1 MMKLT
6 ALYTPPAD
14 PAAFEQHYTSVHMPL
29 VDAIPGLIRQETAR
43 TVGSPDGSAAAF
55 YRQADL
61 YFADMAALGA
71 GFASGQGKKTA
82 ADATDLAERT
92 GCVLSMMIS
101 ELDG

>member
-29 VDAIPGLIRQETAR
+29 VDALPGLIRQETAR
-43 TVGSPDGSAAAF
+43 TVSSADGGAAAF

-61 YFADMAALGA
+61 YFADLEALGA
-71 GFASGQGKKTA
+71 GFASEQGKQTA
-82 ADATDLAERT
+82 ADAAALAKRT
-92 GCVLSMMIS
+92 GCVLTMMIS

>member
-71 GFASGQGKKTA
+71 GFAFEQGKKTA
-82 ADATDLAERT
+82 ADAADLAERT